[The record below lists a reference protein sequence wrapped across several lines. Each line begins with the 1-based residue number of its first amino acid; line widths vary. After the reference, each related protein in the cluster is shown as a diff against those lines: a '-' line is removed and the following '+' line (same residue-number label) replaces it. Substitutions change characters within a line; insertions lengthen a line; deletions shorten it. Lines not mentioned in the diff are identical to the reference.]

1 MPRDSSEN
9 FHFASFHID
18 AEIIHFGPTN
28 SQKNRVQWKTL
39 QADKIAIFVN
49 DKIWCVNSFLNLSG
63 YAIFME
69 KHLITIDFYF
79 TWQNYKVQ

>member
-1 MPRDSSEN
+1 MNSTSKTALEIDVICVPVLILSKSKKSKYLYVNFMPRDSSEN

-49 DKIWCVNSFLNLSG
+49 DKI
-63 YAIFME
+63 
-69 KHLITIDFYF
+69 
-79 TWQNYKVQ
+79 